1 MALTGD
7 ALLENKLFEHLA
19 TLAITPATVFAWPG
33 LGDEGT
39 KPRVEVAHA
48 PNTAQA
54 STLAHGK
61 DNPGFLVLTVVYE
74 EGFGTIKPREIA
86 SQIVAHFEDLTLHTD
101 EHRIR
106 FIQPATTGQPIPD
119 GSEIRLP
126 VTVPYLATS

>member
-7 ALLENKLFEHLA
+7 ALLEDALFRHLA
-19 TLAITPATVFAWPG
+19 TLTITPATVFAWPG
-33 LGDEGT
+33 RPEVGT

-54 STLAHGK
+54 SDLQDGK

-86 SQIVAHFEDLTLHTD
+86 SQIADHFEGLTLHTT

-106 FIQPATTGQPIPD
+106 FIQPATTGQAFPD